1 MYKLEGD
8 PLNRNE
14 KIQKEMIGMIK
25 DMHTFFFF

>member
-14 KIQKEMIGMIK
+14 KIQKEMMSMIK
-25 DMHTFFFF
+25 EVHTFFF